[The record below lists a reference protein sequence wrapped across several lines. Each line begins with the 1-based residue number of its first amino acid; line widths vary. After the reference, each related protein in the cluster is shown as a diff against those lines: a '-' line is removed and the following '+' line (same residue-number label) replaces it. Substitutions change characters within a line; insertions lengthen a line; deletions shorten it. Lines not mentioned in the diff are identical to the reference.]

1 MPSLPATNRGKAELR
16 QAISSTSRANPV
28 GKHGIE
34 YRLLVG
40 VYAPALAPLRQM
52 HGGKVMQEFPINWL
66 AILAAVIIKQ
76 ALGALWFSPALFGL
90 PWCKLTGV
98 SEAEIKAGLAKAPIP
113 DVIGSALM
121 AFVLVHAVHYAGAH
135 NWAQGAA
142 VGFFNWLGFVAV
154 ATLGS
159 VTFERR
165 PLQLYLINNGFLLL
179 ALVLMGVVLAVW
191 A

>member
-1 MPSLPATNRGKAELR
+1 LGDASCRN
-16 QAISSTSRANPV
+16 
-28 GKHGIE
+28 
-34 YRLLVG
+34 
-40 VYAPALAPLRQM
+40 
-52 HGGKVMQEFPINWL
+52 FPINWF

-76 ALGALWFSPALFGL
+76 AIGAFWYSPAPFG
-90 PWCKLTGV
+90 PSWCKLAGV
-98 SEAEIKAGLAKAPIP
+98 SETEMKAGLVKALIP

-159 VTFERR
+159 VTFEKR
-165 PLQLYLINNGFLLL
+165 PLQLYLINNGYLLL
-179 ALVLMGVVLAVW
+179 ALLIMGTVLAVW
-191 A
+191 P